1 MYLPRHFEPPD
12 APAMHALMRAYP
24 LASVLRHDPAGGL
37 DANHLPLLLQVDAD
51 GCRLH
56 GHVPRRHPLAT
67 APGESSVLAL
77 FRGPDGYVSPS
88 WYASKADDGRVVPTW
103 NYALVQ
109 AHGTLHQID
118 DRDWLFAHLRHLS
131 DQFEAAM
138 PAPWALSDAP
148 STYVERLAA
157 GLVGIEITVQRLE
170 GKFKL
175 SQNHPPA
182 NRLGVIEGLRRR
194 GGYADLALADLMSQ
208 P

>member
-1 MYLPRHFEPPD
+1 MYLPRHFEPTD

-24 LASVLRHDPAGGL
+24 LASVLLHDPARGL

-56 GHVPRRHPLAT
+56 GHVPRQHTLAT
-67 APGESSVLAL
+67 TPSESPVLAL

-103 NYALVQ
+103 NYSLVQ
-109 AHGTLHQID
+109 AHGALRQID
-118 DRDWLFAHLRHLS
+118 ERDWLLAHLRQLTDH
-131 DQFEAAM
+131 FEATM
-138 PAPWALSDAP
+138 PVPWTLEDAP
-148 STYVERLAA
+148 PDYIERMAA

-182 NRLGVIEGLRRR
+182 NRQGVIEGLHRRAS
-194 GGYADLALADLMSQ
+194 YADLALAELMAQS
-208 P
+208 